1 MLLYKSNHLHSP
13 WISIQFFTVFSFT
26 IIFIVGNTVN
36 MCVHS
41 LYTVTVAY
49 NHVAYMQ
56 RYSESHSINRR
67 MYLCTC
73 KLHRKY
79 AVCEPY
85 NLICMHIMYAL
96 QLKMMHNNLA
106 YRYSYCDVFILA
118 LENAK
123 YSGESRGGGPGAWAP
138 PPRNA

>member
-1 MLLYKSNHLHSP
+1 MCQYEKRKCRYRKHTLIFNG
-13 WISIQFFTVFSFT
+13 IQFITIFSFA

-36 MCVHS
+36 TCVHS

-73 KLHRKY
+73 RLHRKY
-79 AVCEPY
+79 AVER
-85 NLICMHIMYAL
+85 H
-96 QLKMMHNNLA
+96 LKMPNKFNRKILYTPEFPENVTLKPSNCGIQHFSYGILMHL
-106 YRYSYCDVFILA
+106 
-118 LENAK
+118 
-123 YSGESRGGGPGAWAP
+123 
-138 PPRNA
+138 